1 MINDLPMVVGVVLF
15 MGVAVLVTV
24 GPFMLIRTYHA
35 ALLPDRSHDMAVAV
49 GVRLGVL
56 HGLLLALGFS
66 VVQTEYLEQ
75 RSLIAKEAASTA
87 RVYFNLDRFGDPAAD
102 ALRDVV
108 KAYTREIV
116 DNEWSL
122 LAQQRLSPTA
132 WSLYDQ
138 ILDGALNLETV
149 TPRQETLRENILSSL
164 DRINEFR
171 QDRLFAAGA
180 RLPTLFWVIAILGF
194 LIVSAMFFVFE
205 YTKLHALM
213 LAGYASYTGAIL
225 YFIYVMNNPFSGPPA
240 LSPAPLE
247 LIYKDAMTEVA
258 G

>member
-1 MINDLPMVVGVVLF
+1 MINDVPMVFGVALF
-15 MGVAVLVTV
+15 MGAAAIVAV
-24 GPFMLIRTYHA
+24 GPFMLIRTRYA

-56 HGLLLALGFS
+56 HGLLLALVFS

-87 RVYFNLDRFGDPAAD
+87 RVYFNLQRFDDPAAD
-102 ALRDVV
+102 ALRDMV
-108 KAYTREIV
+108 KAYTREVV
-116 DNEWSL
+116 DGEWPA
-122 LAQQRLSPTA
+122 LAHEQLSPKA
-132 WSLYDQ
+132 WELYDLT
-138 ILDGALNLETV
+138 LDGALNLRTT
-149 TPRQETLRENILSSL
+149 TPRQETLRENILFSL
-164 DRINEFR
+164 NRINEFR

-180 RLPTLFWVIAILGF
+180 RLPTLFWFIAILGF

-205 YTKLHALM
+205 YTRLHALM

-247 LIYKDAMTEVA
+247 LIYKDAMSEIA